1 MGARVTA
8 SEKEVEEQ
16 KKEVTALREELSIT
30 TTQQQLQKNKVEELE
45 KQNAGTCHRDVIS

>member
-16 KKEVTALREELSIT
+16 KKEVTALREELSVTIT
-30 TTQQQLQKNKVEELE
+30 EQL
-45 KQNAGTCHRDVIS
+45 